1 MSKTSRQTQRGVGLF
16 DGLVALA
23 ILAFGLLA
31 LTGFQSRLVSQGT
44 EAQQRMVASQL
55 ADELLNTALVD
66 AASNTTCY
74 LLPASGACTTAGA
87 TALAYTNAWKAR
99 VMSPT
104 TLPNAAA
111 PTVSIDASG
120 RLVVT
125 LQWTWTAKDGT
136 TSPGTRTHTVTSDS
150 R

>member
-1 MSKTSRQTQRGVGLF
+1 MMTTPRHAQRGVGLF
-16 DGLVALA
+16 DALVALA

-74 LLPASGACTTAGA
+74 MLPVSGSCTAAGA
-87 TALAYTNAWKAR
+87 TALSYTSGWKTR
-99 VMSPT
+99 VMSA
-104 TLPNAAA
+104 LPNAAT
-111 PTVSIDASG
+111 PTVGTDASG
-120 RLVVT
+120 RLTVT
-125 LQWTWTAKDGT
+125 LQWTWTSKDGS
-136 TSPGTRTHTVTSDS
+136 TSPGTRTHTVISDP